1 LHSDSY
7 GIREER
13 IFDSIEE
20 MAMENESDLQQA
32 IDEFNQEMEH
42 ARHDLWVWGYEVDN
56 DGFLVYVDTPWA
68 MGAEEVAIE

>member
-1 LHSDSY
+1 
-7 GIREER
+7 
-13 IFDSIEE
+13 
-20 MAMENESDLQQA
+20 MENESDLQQA